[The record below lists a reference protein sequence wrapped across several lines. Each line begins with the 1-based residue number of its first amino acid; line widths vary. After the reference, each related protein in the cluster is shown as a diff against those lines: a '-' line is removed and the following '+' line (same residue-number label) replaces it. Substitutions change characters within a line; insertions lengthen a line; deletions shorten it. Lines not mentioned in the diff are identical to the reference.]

1 MNYLLLESIMNKVF
15 RLLVLTVLSIA
26 LINLASC
33 GGSGSGS
40 SSTPAVASTS
50 KTYNAAASEGELLEY
65 TLDETNLTYSYK
77 VTSSAVG
84 INNDTHTGTLVLN
97 ADGTYT
103 PSSASNTRIIVLPNK
118 LVVGATKL
126 NINGADKHTVIVGVP
141 TTTNVQFSDIAGTY
155 NYVSLQCLTSAC
167 NNSTGDPE
175 SAYGTFNISTS
186 GNWVECTRSN
196 YTAAPSSCAGRDSGT
211 LNSLGNGRFQIL
223 SGSTDMGTGMFY
235 HSSSGQKVMIVD
247 LKNYLGSYGR
257 GMIYGVPQTSLTFG
271 ASTNGKYYFNSTE
284 LTSGNYTGWINVS
297 GSSAAVSDGSGPL
310 SLTANA
316 PWTGM
321 MDTVEGYG
329 MLAAEGAFMWVPK
342 NLAKDTHITVG
353 VKK

>member
-1 MNYLLLESIMNKVF
+1 MNKVF

-84 INNDTHTGTLVLN
+84 INNDTHTGTLVKN

-103 PSSASNTRIIVLPNK
+103 PSSATNSRIIVLPNK

-141 TTTNVQFSDIAGTY
+141 KTTNVQFSDIAGTY
-155 NYVSLQCLTSAC
+155 NYISLQCLTSAC

-247 LKNYLGSYGR
+247 LKNYLGNYGR

-271 ASTNGKYYFNSTE
+271 ASANGKYYWNST
-284 LTSGNYTGWINVS
+284 LGTNGWVNIS
-297 GSSAAVSDGSGPL
+297 GSSYTFDNSSSGTM
-310 SLTANA
+310 TANT

-321 MDTVEGYG
+321 VDAAAGYG
-329 MLAAEGAFMWVPK
+329 ILAAEGAYMWVPK
-342 NLAKDTHITVG
+342 SLAADTYMVVG
-353 VKK
+353 LKK

>member
-1 MNYLLLESIMNKVF
+1 MNKVF

-235 HSSSGQKVMIVD
+235 HSSSGQKVMIID

>member
-1 MNYLLLESIMNKVF
+1 MNKVF
-15 RLLVLTVLSIA
+15 KLLFLATISIA
-26 LINLASC
+26 LVNLAGC
-33 GGSGSGS
+33 KKK
-40 SSTPAVASTS
+40 SSTPVAASTS

-84 INNDTHTGTLVLN
+84 INNDTHTGTLVKN

-103 PSSASNTRIIVLPNK
+103 PSSATNSRIIVLPNK

-141 TTTNVQFSDIAGTY
+141 KTTNVQFSDIAGTY
-155 NYVSLQCLTSAC
+155 NYISLQCLTSAC

-211 LNSLGNGRFQIL
+211 LNSLGNGKFQIL

-235 HSSSGQKVMIVD
+235 HSSSG
-247 LKNYLGSYGR
+247 
-257 GMIYGVPQTSLTFG
+257 
-271 ASTNGKYYFNSTE
+271 
-284 LTSGNYTGWINVS
+284 
-297 GSSAAVSDGSGPL
+297 
-310 SLTANA
+310 
-316 PWTGM
+316 
-321 MDTVEGYG
+321 
-329 MLAAEGAFMWVPK
+329 
-342 NLAKDTHITVG
+342 
-353 VKK
+353 